1 MGPTCLDVRDI
12 SWLVTCKTYQ
22 KGLKLG
28 LIREG
33 DGIMNTEV
41 QPRVGAALSE
51 GGKANGSISAALG
64 STVCSRAHPKCLC
77 TDVGTQRE

>member
-33 DGIMNTEV
+33 DGIMNTED
-41 QPRVGAALSE
+41 QLRVGAALSE
-51 GGKANGSISAALG
+51 GGKANGGISAALG
-64 STVCSRAHPKCLC
+64 STVFKSTSQMLVRRCWHTA
-77 TDVGTQRE
+77 